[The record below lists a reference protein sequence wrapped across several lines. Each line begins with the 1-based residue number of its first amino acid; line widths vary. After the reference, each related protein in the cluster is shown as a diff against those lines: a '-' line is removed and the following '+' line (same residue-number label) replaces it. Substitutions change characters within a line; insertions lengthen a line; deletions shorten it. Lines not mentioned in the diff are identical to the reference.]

1 MREKF
6 RPVPSVPVDD
16 IKLDIFNFRYYGQ
29 LQSQRDCIEAML
41 NDRNSGLINI
51 MKDIAQYGL
60 TPDPI
65 VISKDDNGGWIVRE
79 GNRRIT
85 ALKLLN
91 KPSIIEKHSLQ
102 PKIKEFQKEHGNTIP
117 DTVDCI
123 TCDDEDTI
131 LEYLDRLH
139 GGFYGGIGRRPWN
152 PENKTYYDMHRG
164 KPGENALAIKAKEMV
179 KKEGVTL
186 KEPYY
191 ITNLQRV
198 LQNSGVQSK
207 LKMSW
212 DGENITTSIDKATF
226 MNLLKEIV
234 TRTGEKKAK
243 EIYIAEQQQ
252 EFVDNI
258 INETG
263 IDLEAAKTEPYIL
276 EPKDPKHSAQA
287 VKKKTG
293 RTPSKPPWD
302 RKRLIDPKRTRL
314 TIPDTPENKKARDI
328 YRELARE
335 IDVRDATNA
344 ASVLLRVLLEFSIKK
359 YQEKNALPA
368 KDVLHKDIKSVAG
381 HMKKEKKIDQ
391 HSHDEIIRFCNHEEL
406 LSAKSLQRLV
416 HSPDFIPDLRTICSL
431 WDNIEKFV
439 SLCWK

>member
-1 MREKF
+1 MRDRF
-6 RPVPSVPVDD
+6 RSISAVPVDD

-41 NDRNSGLINI
+41 DDRNSGLFNI
-51 MKDIAQYGL
+51 TKDIALYGL

-65 VISKDDNGGWIVRE
+65 VISKDENGDWIVRE

-102 PKIKEFQKEHGNTIP
+102 PKIKNLRKEHGNSIP
-117 DTVDCI
+117 SSVDCI

-139 GGFYGGIGRRPWN
+139 SGFYGGIGRRPWN

-234 TRTGEKKAK
+234 SRTGEKKAK
-243 EIYIAEQQQ
+243 EIYVAEQQQ
-252 EFVDNI
+252 KFVDSI

-263 IDLEAAKTEPYIL
+263 IDLDAAKTKSYVL
-276 EPKDPKHSAQA
+276 EPKDTKPAQA

-293 RTPSKPPWD
+293 RTPSKPHWD

-328 YRELARE
+328 YRELARA

-344 ASVLLRVLLEFSIKK
+344 ASVLLRVLMEFSVKEYQKK
-359 YQEKNALPA
+359 NSLQT
-368 KDVLHKDIKSVAG
+368 KDGLHRDLKSVAG
-381 HMKKEKKIDQ
+381 HMKNEGKIDQ
-391 HSHDEIIRFCNHEEL
+391 SYHDEIIRFI
-406 LSAKSLQRLV
+406 
-416 HSPDFIPDLRTICSL
+416 D
-431 WDNIEKFV
+431 
-439 SLCWK
+439 